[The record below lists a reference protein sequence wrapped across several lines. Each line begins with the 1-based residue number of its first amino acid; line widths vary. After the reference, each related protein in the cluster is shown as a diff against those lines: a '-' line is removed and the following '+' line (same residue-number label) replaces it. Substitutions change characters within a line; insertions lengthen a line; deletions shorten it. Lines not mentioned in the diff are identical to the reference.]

1 MFLPPA
7 LLRSTYVGTS
17 HGHGHAKGDE
27 LDMRDPAPSQSDSG
41 AATPAG
47 VGFAPIDA
55 ARAPKIPSPTRPVE
69 YYKQHSLAAQN
80 WGAIGGSGA
89 PMRQV
94 SAEEARATV
103 LRGLLDTPLEESGR
117 SPREWA
123 LAVAIHV
130 LIVAALVLI
139 PLAFLEKI
147 DSDNLQA
154 MYLTMPRPPAPA
166 PPPSAAELPARHAVH
181 TMRFAQ
187 AITMPT
193 AIPKKILEVKDEGAP
208 EVDAAGAVPGGV
220 AGGENGGVLGGVL
233 GGMSNGP
240 TPPPAPA
247 QPPKRGVQR
256 VGGDVRAPRQTL
268 RVDPDYPRIAMTAKV
283 EGVVVID
290 AVIDEHG
297 NVMQARAVSGPGLLI
312 SAALQAVLKWKYEPT
327 YLDGQAVPIEMKVEV
342 GFHLH

>member
-1 MFLPPA
+1 M
-7 LLRSTYVGTS
+7 S
-17 HGHGHAKGDE
+17 
-27 LDMRDPAPSQSDSG
+27 DPAPNQSDSG

-47 VGFAPIDA
+47 VGFAAIDA
-55 ARAPKIPSPTRPVE
+55 ARAPKIPFPTRPVE

-103 LRGLLDTPLEESGR
+103 LRGLLDTPLERSGR

-123 LAVAIHV
+123 VAAAIHV
-130 LIVAALVLI
+130 VIVAALVLI
-139 PLAFLEKI
+139 PLAFLQSI
-147 DSDNLQA
+147 DSDHLQA

-166 PPPSAAELPARHAVH
+166 PPPSAAELPARHVVRA
-181 TMRFAQ
+181 MRFAP

-193 AIPKKILEVKDEGAP
+193 SIPKKILEVKDEGAP
-208 EVDAAGAVPGGV
+208 EVEAAGAAPGGV

-240 TPPPAPA
+240 APPPPPPPA
-247 QPPKRGVQR
+247 KRGIQR

-290 AVIDEHG
+290 AVIDERG
-297 NVMQARAVSGPGLLI
+297 NVIQARAVSGPGLLI
-312 SAALQAVLKWKYEPT
+312 SAALQAVLKWRYEPT

>member
-1 MFLPPA
+1 MTA
-7 LLRSTYVGTS
+7 LRT
-17 HGHGHAKGDE
+17 AKGTPKETE
-27 LDMRDPAPSQSDSG
+27 LDMRDPAPSQNDSG

-47 VGFAPIDA
+47 VGFAAIDA
-55 ARAPKIPSPTRPVE
+55 ARAPKIPLPTRPPE
-69 YYKQHSLAAQN
+69 YYKQHSLAARN
-80 WGAIGGSGA
+80 WGAIGGSSA
-89 PMRQV
+89 PMREV

-103 LRGLLDTPLEESGR
+103 LRGLLDTPLEKSGR

-123 LAVAIHV
+123 VAVAIHV
-130 LIVAALVLI
+130 VIVAALVLI
-139 PLAFLEKI
+139 PLAFLQKI

-166 PPPSAAELPARHAVH
+166 PPPSAAPLPARHVVH
-181 TMRFAQ
+181 PVRFAR

-193 AIPKKILEVKDEGAP
+193 AIPKRIVEVKDEGAP
-208 EVDAAGAVPGGV
+208 DVDAAGAVAGGV

-240 TPPPAPA
+240 ASPPASP
-247 QPPKRGVQR
+247 QPPKRGIQR
-256 VGGDVRAPRQTL
+256 VGGDVRAPRQIL
-268 RVDPDYPRIAMTAKV
+268 RVDPDYPRIAITAKV

-297 NVMQARAVSGPGLLI
+297 NVIQARAISGPGLLI
-312 SAALQAVLKWKYEPT
+312 PAALQAVLKWKYDPT
-327 YLDGQAVPIEMKVEV
+327 FLDDQAVSIEMKVEV

>member
-1 MFLPPA
+1 MSA
-7 LLRSTYVGTS
+7 LGTAP
-17 HGHGHAKGDE
+17 GTPKETE

-47 VGFAPIDA
+47 VGFAAIDA
-55 ARAPKIPSPTRPVE
+55 ARAPKIPLPTRPRE

-103 LRGLLDTPLEESGR
+103 LRGLLDTPLEKSGR

-123 LAVAIHV
+123 VAAAIHV
-130 LIVAALVLI
+130 VIVAALVLI
-139 PLAFLEKI
+139 PLAFLQKI

-166 PPPSAAELPARHAVH
+166 PPPSAAELPARHVVH
-181 TMRFAQ
+181 PMRFAP

-193 AIPKKILEVKDEGAP
+193 AIPKKIVEVKDDGPP
-208 EVDAAGAVPGGV
+208 EVDAAGAAPGGV

-240 TPPPAPA
+240 ASPPAPPP
-247 QPPKRGVQR
+247 PPKRGIQR
-256 VGGDVRAPRQTL
+256 VGGDVRAPRQIL

-297 NVMQARAVSGPGLLI
+297 NVIQARAVSGPGLLI
-312 SAALQAVLKWKYEPT
+312 PAALQAVLKWKFEPT
-327 YLDGQAVPIEMKVEV
+327 YLDGQSVPIEMRVEV

>member
-1 MFLPPA
+1 MSV
-7 LLRSTYVGTS
+7 LRT
-17 HGHGHAKGDE
+17 AKRTPKETE
-27 LDMRDPAPSQSDSG
+27 LDMSDPAPSQSDSG

-55 ARAPKIPSPTRPVE
+55 ARAPKIPPATRPPE
-69 YYKQHSLAAQN
+69 YYKQHSMAARN
-80 WGAIGGSGA
+80 WGAIGGSAA
-89 PMRQV
+89 PMREV
-94 SAEEARATV
+94 SAEEACATV
-103 LRGLLDTPLEESGR
+103 LRGLLDTPLEKSGR

-123 LAVAIHV
+123 VAVGIHV
-130 LIVAALVLI
+130 VIVAALVLI
-139 PLAFLEKI
+139 PLAFLQKI

-166 PPPSAAELPARHAVH
+166 PPPSAAQLPARHVVH
-181 TMRFAQ
+181 SMRFAR

-193 AIPKKILEVKDEGAP
+193 AIPKRIVEVKDEGAP

-240 TPPPAPA
+240 APPPASP
-247 QPPKRGVQR
+247 QPPKRGIQR
-256 VGGDVRAPRQTL
+256 VGGDVRAPRQIL

-297 NVMQARAVSGPGLLI
+297 NVIQARAVSGPGLLI
-312 SAALQAVLKWKYEPT
+312 PVALQAVLKWKYEPT
-327 YLDGQAVPIEMKVEV
+327 YLDGQAVAIEMKVEV

>member
-1 MFLPPA
+1 MSA
-7 LLRSTYVGTS
+7 LRT
-17 HGHGHAKGDE
+17 AKGKAKETE
-27 LDMRDPAPSQSDSG
+27 LDMRDPAPSQDDSG

-55 ARAPKIPSPTRPVE
+55 ARAPKIPPPTRPPE
-69 YYKQHSLAAQN
+69 YYKQHSLAARN

-103 LRGLLDTPLEESGR
+103 LRGLLDTPLEKSGR

-123 LAVAIHV
+123 VAVAIHV
-130 LIVAALVLI
+130 VIVAALVLI
-139 PLAFLEKI
+139 PLAFLQKI
-147 DSDNLQA
+147 DSDNLRA

-166 PPPSAAELPARHAVH
+166 PPPSAAQLPARHVVH
-181 TMRFAQ
+181 QMRFAR

-193 AIPKKILEVKDEGAP
+193 AIPKKIVEVKDEGAP
-208 EVDAAGAVPGGV
+208 EVDVAGAVPGGV
-220 AGGENGGVLGGVL
+220 PGGENGGVLGGVL

-240 TPPPAPA
+240 APPPASP
-247 QPPKRGVQR
+247 QPSKRGIQR
-256 VGGDVRAPRQTL
+256 VGGDVRAPRQIV
-268 RVDPDYPRIAMTAKV
+268 RVDPDYPRIALTAKV
-283 EGVVVID
+283 EGDVVIE

-297 NVMQARAVSGPGLLI
+297 NVIQARAVSGPGLLI
-312 SAALQAVLKWKYEPT
+312 PAALQAVLKWKYDPT